1 MIWLK
6 RLCFLLFAFNTILMS
21 SPASSLAGG
30 LYLYEVA
37 PSEVALASAGIAA
50 RAQDASTL
58 FTNPAGMT
66 RIDRPQLQ
74 MGLQPIYLNVEFDPD
89 SNTSPHNRVTPNGQR
104 ADDGD
109 ASDWIPAGST
119 FYIHPVSRDLRL
131 GIGVFGFFGL
141 ALEYEDD
148 WVGRYYVKEAQ
159 LQGLTIMPSIAYRV
173 NNWLSIGAGLNAM
186 YGILKEKVAVNN
198 NPLGIGTNPD
208 GELEV
213 DDKVWGFGGLFG
225 ILIEPTQRTRFGL
238 TYMTKT
244 ELDLEPDADFSDLR
258 PALETI
264 LGNKGLLGAT
274 IDLEVN
280 TPQAV
285 MLSGYHEINDRWAI
299 MGNVGWQDWSD
310 FGNIDV
316 SVSAEDTN
324 SLTVDIPYKDTW
336 HVAAGV
342 QYKASEPLLLSF
354 GIAYDSSM
362 MGDSERTPALPLGET
377 WRFGAGAQYKVR
389 KNVDVSLAYEF
400 VWSGDLEIDVNRG
413 PLAGRVSGE
422 CTNTSMNF
430 INLALNWRF

>member
-21 SPASSLAGG
+21 SPASSRAGG

-198 NPLGIGTNPD
+198 NPLGIGANPD

-244 ELDLEPDADFSDLR
+244 KLDFEPDADFSDLR
-258 PALETI
+258 PAFETI
-264 LGNKGLLGAT
+264 LGNRGLLDAT

-285 MLSGYHEINDRWAI
+285 MLSVYHEINNQWAI

-324 SLTVDIPYKDTW
+324 SLTVDLNYKDTW

-342 QYKASEPLLLSF
+342 QHKASEPLLLSF

-362 MGDSERTPALPLGET
+362 MGDNERTPALPLGET
-377 WRFGAGAQYKVR
+377 WRFCAGAQYEVK

-400 VWSGDLEIDVNRG
+400 VWIGDLEMDVNRG

-422 CTNTSMNF
+422 YTNTSMNF